1 VPSGSLSHHLSAD
14 SPNASGSHPDVV
26 VGAQFLQLA
35 AYLLPANRTPCRTL
49 DLYEPQFAANASANT
64 VLVENFFEVLLNRLT
79 DSGSASFVNEL
90 DGGVAAST
98 VVLQIE
104 GSGEYLGNQVQAL
117 FQRYLHRQTDAPSLQ
132 AFTNQLMHGA
142 TLEQVAAV
150 IVGSPEYFQLH
161 GGSNV
166 AILNALYLDVLGRK
180 PEKVIGN

>member
-1 VPSGSLSHHLSAD
+1 MSWLAHSSCSLRPTSCQLSGGRAEPSI
-14 SPNASGSHPDVV
+14 
-26 VGAQFLQLA
+26 GA
-35 AYLLPANRTPCRTL
+35 
-49 DLYEPQFAANASANT
+49 YEPQFAANA

-117 FQRYLHRQTDAPSLQ
+117 FQRYLHRQADAPSLQ